1 MRHVLLLVIAAASL
15 VGAPKA
21 PDWLT
26 SLASSPAAKF
36 DGKVGAHVLLR
47 EHRVTIDGQG
57 KTFLRV
63 RHATR
68 ILNNSGRTS
77 ASARMLYRK
86 ESGKVKEL
94 NAWLITP
101 SGTVK
106 EYGRKE
112 TIDVALAEND
122 VYNEG
127 RARVISAN
135 SEAIAGSLF
144 AFEGESEETSIFT
157 QREWSFQYDEPAQ
170 RSRFVLDLPQG
181 WRAESRT
188 YNHPPVE
195 PKVSGS
201 SFTWELENLPP
212 IELEGSGPGIEGLA
226 PRIAISYYPPAG
238 AQADAVT
245 FSTWPEVSAWLSAL
259 NDPQA
264 AADAAI
270 TAKVKEL
277 TETAKSKQE
286 KIEAL
291 GRFAQSIKY
300 VSIQMG
306 ISRGGGYRPHM
317 ASEVLEKLYGDC
329 KDKSNLLRTMLRE
342 AGIEA
347 FPVAIFAGDPTYVRK
362 DWPSP
367 HQFNHAIVAIRV
379 SESYQA
385 PAVAEHPEIGRVL
398 YFDPTDEYTPVGFLP
413 AHEQGSF
420 ALLVHPTKGD
430 LVSVPRA
437 QPEANH
443 LERTIKASLN
453 GDGSLSAMLTEKCT
467 GESAAANRRIQRG
480 ANEAEYRKVIERW
493 IAHGVPGSRV
503 EKIETADAAGEF
515 QLDVELTAP
524 SFGQIMNQR
533 LWMFKPALVER
544 RGLHGLREEKR
555 TQPFLLDPDS
565 YSESVEIALPKGFR
579 VDEIPEPVKLESEHG
594 VFEASW
600 EHSNGALLFKRS
612 FRTNGGAI
620 EPERYAGLRKFLRTV
635 ESAAEAAVV
644 LQKQ

>member
-1 MRHVLLLVIAAASL
+1 MRSVILLLIAAASL
-15 VGAPKA
+15 IGAPKA
-21 PDWLT
+21 PAWLT
-26 SLASSPAAKF
+26 ALASGPETKF
-36 DGKVGAHVLLR
+36 DGKVGAQVLLR

-57 KTFLRV
+57 KATLRV
-63 RHATR
+63 RAAVR
-68 ILNNSGRTS
+68 ILNNGGRGS

-86 ESGKVKEL
+86 ESGKVKDL

-106 EYGRKE
+106 EYGKKE
-112 TIDVALAEND
+112 AIDVALAEND

-127 RARVISAN
+127 RARAIIAS

-144 AFEGESEETSIFT
+144 AYEGESEESSIFT
-157 QREWSFQYDEPAQ
+157 QREWSFQYDEPTAQ
-170 RSRFVLDLPQG
+170 SRFILDLPQG
-181 WRAESRT
+181 WRAESKT
-188 YNHPPVE
+188 YNHPPIE
-195 PKVSGS
+195 PKVAGS

-238 AQADAVT
+238 AQADAVA
-245 FSTWPEVSAWLSAL
+245 FATWPEVSAWLSAL

-264 AADAAI
+264 VADAAVS
-270 TAKVKEL
+270 AKVKEL
-277 TETAKSKQE
+277 TESAKTERE

-306 ISRGGGYRPHM
+306 ISRGGGYRPHA
-317 ASEVLEKLYGDC
+317 ASEVLAKLYGDC

-420 ALLVHPTKGD
+420 ALLVHPTKGE

-453 GDGSLSAMLTEKCT
+453 DDGSLIATVTEKCT
-467 GESAAANRRIQRG
+467 GESAAANRRIHRN
-480 ANEAEYRKVIERW
+480 ANESDYRKVIERW
-493 IAHGVPGSRV
+493 IARGVPGSRV
-503 EKIETADAAGEF
+503 EKIETADDAGEF
-515 QLDVELTAP
+515 QLDVELAAP
-524 SFGQIMNQR
+524 SYGQVMNER
-533 LWMFKPALVER
+533 LWMFKPAIVER
-544 RGLHGLREEKR
+544 RGWYGLREAKR

-565 YSESVEIALPKGFR
+565 YSETVEVTLPKGFR
-579 VDEIPEPVKLESEHG
+579 VDEIPEAVELESSHG
-594 VFEASW
+594 VFRTSW

-612 FRTNGGAI
+612 FRTNGGSIA
-620 EPERYAGLRKFLRTV
+620 PEDYAELRKFLRTV
-635 ESAAEAAVV
+635 ETAADEAVV